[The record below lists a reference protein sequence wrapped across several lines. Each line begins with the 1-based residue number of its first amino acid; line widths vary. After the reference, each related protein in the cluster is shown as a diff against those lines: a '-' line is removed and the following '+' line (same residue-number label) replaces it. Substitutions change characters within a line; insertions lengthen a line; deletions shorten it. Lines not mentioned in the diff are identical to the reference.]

1 MKRIMM
7 SIGLLGA
14 ATAAVAAARDVP
26 PMAGAKAFD
35 QLLACKG
42 IADSA
47 QRLACYDQTV
57 GTLADAKAK
66 RDIVVVDKQE
76 VREAKRSLFGF
87 TLPNLRIFGDSDGGK
102 GKSAEEPEETEITAT
117 AQSAR
122 QDGDGNWIIV
132 LDDGAVWHQ
141 TAGDIAM
148 APKPG
153 TQITIRRAALGSY
166 FLRVGK
172 QPGVK
177 ARREN

>member
-1 MKRIMM
+1 MKRIIIG
-7 SIGLLGA
+7 IGLLGV
-14 ATAAVAAARDVP
+14 ATVAAAASHDVP
-26 PMAGAKAFD
+26 AMAGAKAFD
-35 QLLACKG
+35 QLLACKAV
-42 IADSA
+42 ADPA

-66 RDIVVVDKQE
+66 KDIVVVDRQE

-87 TLPNLRIFGDSDGGK
+87 TLPNLRIFGDSGPDKGK
-102 GKSAEEPEETEITAT
+102 GAEEPEETEITAT
-117 AQSAR
+117 VRSAR
-122 QDGDGNWIIV
+122 EDGDGNWIIV

-141 TAGDIAM
+141 TAGEIAI

-153 TQITIRRAALGSY
+153 GQVTIRKAALGSY

>member
-1 MKRIMM
+1 MKRIITG
-7 SIGLLGA
+7 IGLLGV
-14 ATAAVAAARDVP
+14 ATVAAAASHDIP
-26 PMAGAKAFD
+26 ALQGAKAFD
-35 QLLACKG
+35 QVLACKT
-42 IADSA
+42 IADPA
-47 QRLACYDQTV
+47 QRLACYDQNV
-57 GTLADAKAK
+57 GALADAKAK
-66 RDIVVVDKQE
+66 KDIVVVDRQE

-102 GKSAEEPEETEITAT
+102 SKSADEPEETEITA
-117 AQSAR
+117 AVRSAR

-141 TAGDIAM
+141 TAGDIAL
-148 APKPG
+148 APKSG
-153 TQITIRRAALGSY
+153 MQVTIRRAALGSY

>member
-1 MKRIMM
+1 MKRIVM

-42 IADSA
+42 ITDSA

-87 TLPNLRIFGDSDGGK
+87 TLPNLRIFGDSDAAK
-102 GKSAEEPEETEITAT
+102 GSEEPEEKEITAT
-117 AQSAR
+117 VRGAR
-122 QDGDGNWIIV
+122 EDGAGNWIV
-132 LDDGAVWHQ
+132 TLDDGAVWHQ
-141 TAGDIAM
+141 TDGEIAI

-153 TQITIRRAALGSY
+153 TQVTIRRAALGSY